1 VSNVYVTR
9 VIPQPGI
16 DLLRQ
21 HLTVEVNESDRPL
34 SHDEL
39 CTKAA
44 EYDALVTLLT
54 DRIDQAVLEAGKGHL
69 KIVANVAVG
78 YDNIDVAAATELGIM
93 VSNTPGVLTET
104 TADFAWTLLMAIARR
119 VVEGDR
125 LLRAGK
131 FQGWGIMMLL
141 GADIH
146 GKTLGIVGFGRIGQA
161 MAKRATGFNMKILYY
176 DPITQADDV
185 AASLGAQKVD
195 FDTLLRQSDFV
206 TLHTPLTE
214 ETRHLMS
221 RPQFD
226 KMKSSAYLINTARG
240 PIVDEEA
247 LADALVEGEIRGAA
261 LDVFEDEPRANPR
274 LIPLDNVVLTPHIA
288 SASVETRTKMAT
300 TAAENVIAAVQ
311 DKRPRTLVNPEV
323 LS

>member
-1 VSNVYVTR
+1 LSNVYVTR

-21 HLTVEVNESDRPL
+21 HMTVEVNESDRPL
-34 SHDEL
+34 SHEEL

-44 EYDALVTLLT
+44 EYNALVTLLT
-54 DRIDQAVLEAGKGHL
+54 DKIDLAVLEAGKGRL

-119 VVEGDR
+119 VVEGDKFF
-125 LLRAGK
+125 RAGN

-141 GADIH
+141 GSDVH

-161 MAKRATGFNMKILYY
+161 MAKRATGFDMTILYY

-185 AASLGAQKVD
+185 AAGLGAHKVD

-206 TLHTPLTE
+206 TMHTPLTE

-221 RPQFD
+221 GPQFD
-226 KMKSSAYLINTARG
+226 RMKSSAYLINTARG
-240 PIVDEEA
+240 PIVDEAA
-247 LADALVEGEIRGAA
+247 LADALVEGKIRGAA

-274 LIPLDNVVLTPHIA
+274 LIPLDNVILTPHIA
-288 SASVETRTKMAT
+288 SASVETRTKMAA
-300 TAAENVIAAVQ
+300 TAAENVIAAVEG
-311 DKRPRTLVNPEV
+311 KRPPTVVNPEV
-323 LS
+323 LG